1 MLAKNNGSA
10 KKDTLHVLEVLGN
23 AIVGGMEIYV
33 RNLIRLL
40 PSDLFRVT
48 CLCPYE
54 TEYTASLRQLGCNVF
69 VTSMQ
74 EDPPWRSIQT
84 AVEIIRNQ
92 QIDLVH
98 AHLPKA
104 HVLAGLAGCLT
115 RTPVVATVHGMSMT
129 TQELGISRT
138 TGTNLLVV
146 CQEAYI
152 QALTMGV
159 PPDRV
164 TLIPNGVD
172 LDTFVPDR
180 NGHPLREAIGVPL
193 HAPLVGFVGRL
204 AHEKGP
210 DQFIRAAE
218 YVHQHRPD
226 VHFVLVGEGPMRQEL
241 TGMIQT
247 MGLTDRVHLAGL
259 WAEPWQVYPALDIV
273 AQTSRIEGMPFSLL
287 EAMACGRP
295 TVAIAVGGVVE
306 LVEVGT
312 TGQLVGPGDWEA
324 VGDWLL
330 ELLANPVRLE
340 AMGRAA
346 RKRVEERFDLR
357 TSVQMIGD
365 LFYRLADSRLKYPVP
380 WPSTWPVVH
389 QGAR

>member
-40 PSDLFRVT
+40 PSDLFRIT

-54 TEYTASLRQLGCNVF
+54 TEYTASLRQLGCHVF

-104 HVLAGLAGCLT
+104 HVLGGLAGCLT
-115 RTPVVATVHGMSMT
+115 RTPVVATIHGMSMT

-180 NGHPLREAIGVPL
+180 SGHALREAIGVPL
-193 HAPLVGFVGRL
+193 NVPLVGFVGRL

-218 YVHQHRPD
+218 YVHQQRPD

-241 TGMIQT
+241 TDMIQA

-273 AQTSRIEGMPFSLL
+273 AQTSRVEGMPFSLL
-287 EAMACGRP
+287 EGMACGRP
-295 TVAIAVGGVVE
+295 VVAIAVGGVVE

-312 TGQLVGPGDWEA
+312 TGQLVGPGDWQA

-330 ELLANPVRLE
+330 ELLADPVRLE

-346 RKRVEERFDLR
+346 RERVEERFDLR
-357 TSVQMIGD
+357 TSIQMIGD
-365 LFYRLADSRLKYPVP
+365 LFYRLADARLKYPVP
-380 WPSTWPVVH
+380 WPSTWPVV
-389 QGAR
+389 QNAR